1 MIYTIYATSKDVA
14 NGLLWVASI
23 DFEMFACSYS
33 EPKVMKAVTT
43 LGRQLDGETFVFGPT
58 LQVSSNGGLIPLESQ
73 EYEWVQQVVDLAS
86 VIPDS
91 PLLELVP
98 HCDQPLET
106 LLQGLQTLTQE
117 NFGSAVFVLGA

>member
-1 MIYTIYATSKDVA
+1 M
-14 NGLLWVASI
+14 GLLWVASI

-43 LGRQLDGETFVFGPT
+43 LGRQLDSETFVFGPT
-58 LQVSSNGGLIPLESQ
+58 VQISSNGGLIPLESQ

>member
-1 MIYTIYATSKDVA
+1 MIYTIYATSKNVA

-33 EPKVMKAVTT
+33 KPKVMKAVTT

>member
-1 MIYTIYATSKDVA
+1 MA
-14 NGLLWVASI
+14 LLWVASI
-23 DFEMFACSYS
+23 GITFEMFTCSHS
-33 EPKVMKAVTT
+33 APKVTT
-43 LGRQLDGETFVFGPT
+43 LGRQLGGETFVFGPT
-58 LQVSSNGGLIPLESQ
+58 VQLCSNGDLIPVESQ
-73 EYEWVQQVVDLAS
+73 ECEWVQQVVDLAS

-98 HCDQPLET
+98 HCDRPLET